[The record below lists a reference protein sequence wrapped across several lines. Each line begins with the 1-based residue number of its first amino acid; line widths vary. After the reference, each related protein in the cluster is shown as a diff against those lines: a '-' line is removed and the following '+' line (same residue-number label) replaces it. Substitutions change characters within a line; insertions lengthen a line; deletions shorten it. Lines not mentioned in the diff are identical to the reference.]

1 MTTTAVPTHPPVAA
15 AHSASGDPVGHLT
28 PQRWARA
35 NRLLVRKALSEFTH
49 ERLLSPEAV
58 SGPDDRQ
65 WYEVRSDDGTVTYRF
80 AARVLA
86 LAHWQIDADSITRH
100 RDGMSLAPDAVDL
113 IVELRDTLG
122 LSARVLPVYLEE
134 ITSTLAGTAY
144 KLAQAAPSAAELAE
158 ADFQTIE
165 TSMTEGHP
173 CFVANNGRLG
183 FGVDEYHRYA
193 PEAAAP
199 VRLEWLAAHRDH
211 STFSSA
217 ADLDYD
223 TLIEGELDAETRARF
238 AATMADLGLDLADY
252 HLIPAHPWQWWNKLA
267 VTFAGELAE
276 RRLVHLGSGPDVYL
290 AQQSIRTFFNV
301 SEPGRHYV
309 KTALSVLNMGFMRGL
324 SAAYMAA
331 TPAINDWLAELIASD
346 EVLTGTGL
354 TVIRE
359 RAAVGYRHRQYEAAT
374 ERTSPYRKML
384 AALWR
389 ESPVPD
395 LAPGERL
402 STMAALLHVDDEGGS
417 LAAALIA
424 RSGLAPEVWLRRYLD
439 AYLTPLLHSFYAHD
453 LAFMPHGENV
463 ILVLDEQD
471 TVQRVIFK
479 DIAEEIAVM
488 SDRVELPAAVERIRV
503 EVPDDTKL
511 LSIFT
516 DVVDCFLRHLNAVL
530 VEAGVLAEDDF
541 WRTVA
546 ACAADYFDR
555 VPHLAER
562 VRHYDLFAPE
572 FTLSCLNRLQLRD
585 NQQMIDLADP
595 SAALQ
600 FVGTLTNPLAAH
612 APAR

>member
-1 MTTTAVPTHPPVAA
+1 MTATAVPTPLPAPTA
-15 AHSASGDPVGHLT
+15 TGDPVGHLT

-35 NRLLVRKALSEFTH
+35 NRLLVRKALAEFTH
-49 ERLLSPEAV
+49 ERLLTPEPVA
-58 SGPDDRQ
+58 GDDDRR

-100 RDGMSLAPDAVDL
+100 RDGVSLPPDAVDL
-113 IVELRDTLG
+113 IVELRGALG

-144 KLAQAAPSAAELAE
+144 KLARSAPSAAELAG

-193 PEAAAP
+193 PEAAEA

-223 TLIEGELDAETRARF
+223 ALIESELDAETRARF
-238 AATMADLGLDLADY
+238 AATMDGLGLDLADY
-252 HLIPAHPWQWWNKLA
+252 HLIPAHPWQWWNRLA

-276 RRLVHLGSGPDVYL
+276 RRLVHLGPGPDAYL

-301 SEPGRHYV
+301 TEPRRHYV

-331 TPAINDWLAELIASD
+331 TPAINDWLADLIAGD

-395 LAPGERL
+395 LASGQRL
-402 STMAALLHVDDEGGS
+402 STMAALLHVDDDGGS
-417 LAAALIA
+417 LAAALID
-424 RSGLAPEVWLRRYLD
+424 RSGLPAEVWLRRYLD

-463 ILVLDEQD
+463 ILVLDERD
-471 TVQRVIFK
+471 TVVRVIFK

-488 SDRVELPAAVERIRV
+488 SADVELPEAVERIRV
-503 EVPDDTKL
+503 DVPDDTKL

-516 DVVDCFLRHLNAVL
+516 DVVDCFLRHLSAVL
-530 VEAGVLAEDDF
+530 VEAGALAEDDF

-555 VPHLAER
+555 VPHLADR

-585 NQQMIDLADP
+585 NQQMVDLADP

-600 FVGTLTNPLAAH
+600 FVGTLVNPLAAY
-612 APAR
+612 APTVR